1 MSVTSESRRDKMQVL
16 VDGQWVDVGGT
27 VQSLDGFTV
36 GEPIVDE
43 VQQMPTSFEMSMQI
57 DPASAA
63 GLWETI
69 ERIEREQRAERARR
83 RLWLR
88 SPLPPRPML
97 CGRLPIA
104 RMPS

>member
-1 MSVTSESRRDKMQVL
+1 MSVTRESHRDRIQVL
-16 VDGQWVDVGGT
+16 VDGEWVDVGGT
-27 VQSLDGFTV
+27 VRGFEIDETNV
-36 GEPIVDE
+36 IADE
-43 VQQMPTSFEMSMQI
+43 VQQMPTSFEMSMTI

-88 SPLPPRPML
+88 YPLPPRPML

-104 RMPS
+104 RMP